1 MKSYM
6 NYPEFKLTVTEYG
19 KQATHMLKLRR
30 KVIRFLAKT

>member
-6 NYPEFKLTVTEYG
+6 NYPEFKLTVTEYVE
-19 KQATHMLKLRR
+19 KILILKLRR